1 MRPRI
6 SKQEANY
13 ILQVLLESQE
23 AIQKKQER
31 LNQVK
36 KEVDLL
42 RLELKYNGDPY
53 TVFKKGFKEKKEEL
67 SRLEGIQLDL
77 SWHIRTHDI
86 LIKKYKAMTEGKLN
100 RSGWKTVSP
109 IIHNCVWPIRTTLEE
124 VVKA

>member
-6 SKQEANY
+6 SKIEAAY
-13 ILQVLLESQE
+13 ILQVLLESSE
-23 AIQKKQER
+23 AIQKKKTELEQ
-31 LNQVK
+31 LK

-53 TVFKKGFKEKKEEL
+53 TVFKKGYKEKKEKL
-67 SRLEGIQLDL
+67 ASLEGIQLDL
-77 SWHIRTHDI
+77 SWHIHTHDI
-86 LIKKYKAMTEGKLN
+86 LIKKYSAMKEGKLN

-109 IIHNCVWPIRTTLEE
+109 IIHNCVWPSRTTLEE